1 MFPPDKIFFIQLH
14 LYLTYDPLYLV
25 VPVVILTKELYQ
37 DVCSDKFTWDKI
49 FSRTYQEH
57 WEEILVL

>member
-37 DVCSDKFTWDKI
+37 DVCSDKI